1 MSSHGDVCNQ
11 EHRLIGAL
19 WVLTA
24 FVAILALA
32 SWLQITRYS
41 LDLFEKV
48 HVDVQPGM
56 AQEEVIALLGEPQ
69 ARLPGLA
76 SLREF
81 LREGGFEEM
90 ANVPGQGEALVYIR
104 LWFAHVVFIGS
115 HGLVQQVRSTKT

>member
-1 MSSHGDVCNQ
+1 MSSHGDASSQ
-11 EHRLIGAL
+11 EHCLIRAL
-19 WVLTA
+19 WLLTA

-56 AQEEVIALLGEPQ
+56 AQEEVIELLGEPRV
-69 ARLPGLA
+69 RLPGLS

-90 ANVPGQGEALVYIR
+90 ANVPGEGEALVYIR
-104 LWFAHVVFIGS
+104 GWFAHVVFIDS
-115 HGLVQQVRSTKT
+115 HGLVQQARSTKT